1 MTTPAGPAFMA
12 KLTKNDHHMA
22 EHVNEI
28 REHIVS
34 DGALSAK
41 VKTLM
46 TLVCDAITAHEDGC
60 RNIANRARA
69 LGATEE
75 EIAETVQ
82 VAFLFGGM
90 PALVTACA
98 AFKDD

>member
-1 MTTPAGPAFMA
+1 MTTPAAPAFMA
-12 KLTKNDHHMA
+12 KLAKNDHHMA
-22 EHVNEI
+22 DHVGEL
-28 REHIVS
+28 REHIMAE
-34 DGALSAK
+34 GALSAK

-46 TLVCDAITAHEDGC
+46 TMVCDAITAHEDGV

-75 EIAETVQ
+75 EIAEAVQ

-90 PALVTACA
+90 PGLVTACA
-98 AFKDD
+98 AFKE

>member
-1 MTTPAGPAFMA
+1 MAPSQPENEEESYDHACRPPPFMA
-12 KLTKNDHHMA
+12 KLSKNDHHMA

-28 REHIVS
+28 RDHIIT

-60 RNIANRARA
+60 PQHRQPCPRIGRHRGRNR
-69 LGATEE
+69 
-75 EIAETVQ
+75 
-82 VAFLFGGM
+82 
-90 PALVTACA
+90 
-98 AFKDD
+98 